1 MEAYAVIETGGKQ
14 YIVKKGEILKIE
26 KLDVEKGGKVE
37 FNHVLALHDGAS
49 IKIGAPELA
58 GAVVKAD
65 VVDQMRDDKVVSFK
79 KHRRKGYS
87 RKVGHR
93 QSLTVVRI
101 AELA

>member
-1 MEAYAVIETGGKQ
+1 MEAYAVIQTGGKQ
-14 YIVKKGEILKIE
+14 YMVRKGEIIKIE
-26 KLDVEKGGKVE
+26 HLEAEKGSAVE
-37 FNHVLALHDGAS
+37 FKNVLAMHDGAS

-58 GAVVKAD
+58 GASVKAEI
-65 VVDQMRDDKVVSFK
+65 VDQMLDDKIVSFK

-93 QSLTVVRI
+93 QELTVVRI